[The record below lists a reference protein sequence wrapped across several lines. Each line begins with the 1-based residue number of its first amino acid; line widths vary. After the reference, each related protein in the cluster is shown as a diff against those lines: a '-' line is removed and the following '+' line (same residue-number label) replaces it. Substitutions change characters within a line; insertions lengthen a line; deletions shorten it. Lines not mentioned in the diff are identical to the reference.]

1 MTDIEYLK
9 KYLEP
14 SKLKEGIEQLKQG
27 LPVQYIVGNVDFY
40 GYPIKVNRSVLI
52 PRFETE
58 ELVDRTIRYVK
69 QYLGESI
76 RIVDLGTG
84 SGCIAIT
91 LKKELPSSD
100 IVAVDI
106 SKEALDVAR
115 QNARL
120 NQVEITFLEGDML
133 KPLNGKFDLIISNP
147 PYIGTEEKIMDL
159 VYQNEPHQAL
169 FAPHQGL
176 YYYEQ
181 ILTHVENYL
190 NQYFILAFEI
200 GYQQGDALLELAHS
214 LFPQANIKIEQ
225 DLQGRDRY
233 LFIINGRT

>member
-14 SKLKEGIEQLKQG
+14 SKLEEGIEQLKQG